1 MQSFSEVNNQRRNYF
16 IELDCFIRKYNKNF
30 ALEMGR
36 NNVFLETPCYSVP
49 CIKSASC
56 DYPGVVEN

>member
-36 NNVFLETPCYSVP
+36 NNVFLLVSITGKHLVIQCRV
-49 CIKSASC
+49 
-56 DYPGVVEN
+56 